1 MADDNTTQKNPSSYV
16 IDKTCK
22 KSMSALKKFSHLLG
36 IIKSMKYKVFKMHFF
51 LTKRGG
57 QNVGNGEKEGE
68 KKKREAFSVLSYL
81 CHCILY
87 FGYLSVLYR

>member
-51 LTKRGG
+51 LTKGG
-57 QNVGNGEKEGE
+57 DKM
-68 KKKREAFSVLSYL
+68 
-81 CHCILY
+81 
-87 FGYLSVLYR
+87 

>member
-51 LTKRGG
+51 
-57 QNVGNGEKEGE
+57 
-68 KKKREAFSVLSYL
+68 
-81 CHCILY
+81 
-87 FGYLSVLYR
+87 